1 MSTKQNANLL
11 HCSMF
16 TLLVGLEKK
25 IGVAATIS
33 ITVVVA
39 MTAKRT
45 IDFEQKTPRM
55 LRD

>member
-25 IGVAATIS
+25 LGW
-33 ITVVVA
+33 
-39 MTAKRT
+39 RR
-45 IDFEQKTPRM
+45 QYQ
-55 LRD
+55 